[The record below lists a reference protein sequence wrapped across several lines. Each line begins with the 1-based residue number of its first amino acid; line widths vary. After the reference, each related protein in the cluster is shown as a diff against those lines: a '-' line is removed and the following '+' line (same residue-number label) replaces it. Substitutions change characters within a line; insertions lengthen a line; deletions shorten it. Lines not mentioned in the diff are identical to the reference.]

1 MKKYNA
7 MLVIIL
13 IFSFI
18 HAENN
23 VKIME
28 YYYQKGSL
36 SSKLIIEKMEWGQT
50 IQTEGYLGFKSKKLY
65 VRMGDEFYIFNSGT
79 LWTWSEGTDPVAYA
93 TEVDLSDFKELGKKL
108 GKIFSINVNQDENEI
123 LIQGIA
129 IEEDQ
134 WIPNFEF
141 SAESSNKLPMWL
153 KIKQKTGTEIK
164 ITFVNPRFKNPP
176 DSIFDILR

>member
-7 MLVIIL
+7 MLIIIL

-18 HAENN
+18 HTENN
-23 VKIME
+23 VKIIE

-36 SSKLIIEKMEWGQT
+36 SSKLIIEKTEWGQA

-65 VRMGDEFYIFNSGT
+65 MRIGDEFYVFSSGT

-108 GKIFSINVNQDENEI
+108 SKIFSINVIQDENGI

-153 KIKQKTGTEIK
+153 KIKQKTGAEIK
-164 ITFVNPRFKNPP
+164 ITFVNPRFKDPP
-176 DSIFDILR
+176 NSIFDIPR